1 MQGIRVALAT
11 TIAVVLLAG
20 RPQVL
25 AANPASDA
33 LRARA
38 IEEVYNLDDVPA
50 MATWREATVADPR
63 DAAAWRGLAGA
74 IMAHIGMLRGT
85 MTVDSY
91 LGRVATRDVSLPPP
105 PPELAR
111 EFNAA
116 ITTATSLARQR
127 ASARPKDPQAH
138 YELGAA
144 LGLRASYIATV
155 DGGMLAGFR
164 AAREAFS
171 EHERVLQL
179 NASRADAGLA
189 VGTYRYLVSALSMPM
204 RMVAYVAGFGG
215 GKDRGLKLVEG
226 AAGYPGDNQ
235 ADAEVALLL
244 LYNREKRYDAA
255 LTLLTG
261 MRARYPRNRLLW
273 LETGSTLLR
282 AERAA
287 EAERML
293 DEGIALTTRDTRPR
307 MLGEEALWYYRRGSA
322 RAVLGRRTEAR
333 ADLERALASNGRK
346 WVEGRVHFELAR
358 LDLQDTN
365 RPQARAHLETAVRL
379 GDSDRDEGNAEKA
392 RALLREPALSR

>member
-1 MQGIRVALAT
+1 MQGIRAT
-11 TIAVVLLAG
+11 LSATIGVVLLAG
-20 RPQVL
+20 LPQPL
-25 AANPASDA
+25 AANPASA
-33 LRARA
+33 TLRAKA
-38 IEEVYNLDDVPA
+38 IQEVYNLDDMRA
-50 MATWREATVADPR
+50 MATWREATTADPQ

-91 LGRVATRDVSLPPP
+91 LGRVATRDVALPPP

-127 ASARPKDPQAH
+127 AAAHPKDAQAH

-164 AAREAFS
+164 AAREAFG
-171 EHERVLQL
+171 EHERVLEL
-179 NASRADAGLA
+179 SASRADAGLV

-215 GKDRGLKLVEG
+215 GKEKGLSLVEG
-226 AAGYPGDNQ
+226 AAAYPGDNQ

-261 MRARYPRNRLLW
+261 MRTRYPRNRLLW

-282 AERAA
+282 AERPA

-293 DEGIALTTRDTRPR
+293 DEGIALTTRDVRPH
-307 MLGEEALWYYRRGSA
+307 MLGEDALWYYRRGSA
-322 RAVLGRRTEAR
+322 RAALGRRADAR

-346 WVEGRVHFELAR
+346 WVQGRVHFELAR
-358 LDLQDTN
+358 LDLLDAN
-365 RPQARAHLETAVRL
+365 RPRARAHLETAARL
-379 GDSDRDEGNAEKA
+379 GDSDRDEGSAEKA
-392 RALLREPALSR
+392 RALLREPAFSR

>member
-1 MQGIRVALAT
+1 MLTASSA
-11 TIAVVLLAG
+11 AG
-20 RPQVL
+20 
-25 AANPASDA
+25 NPASDE
-33 LRARA
+33 LRVKAMQE
-38 IEEVYNLDDVPA
+38 IYDLDDLQSI
-50 MATWREATVADPR
+50 ATWREATVADPR

-91 LGRVATRDVSLPPP
+91 LGRVATKDVSLPPP
-105 PPELAR
+105 PADLAR

-116 ITTATSLARQR
+116 ITTATTLSRQR
-127 ASARPKDPQAH
+127 VAARPSDPQAH

-144 LGLRASYIATV
+144 LGIRASYIATV

-179 NASRADAGLA
+179 NAARADAGLV

-215 GKDRGLKLVEG
+215 GKDKGLKLVES

-235 ADAEVALLL
+235 SDAQVALLL
-244 LYNREKRYDAA
+244 LYNREQRYDDA
-255 LTLLTG
+255 LRMLVG

-282 AERAA
+282 AQRPL
-287 EAERML
+287 EAEQIL
-293 DEGIALTTRDTRPR
+293 DEGLAKAGLDARPR

-322 RAVLGRRTEAR
+322 RAALGHRAEAR
-333 ADLERALASNGRK
+333 ADLARALDARGRP
-346 WVEGRVHFELAR
+346 WVQGRVHFELAQ
-358 LDLQDTN
+358 LDLLDSQ
-365 RPQARAHLETAVRL
+365 RPQARQHLETAARL
-379 GDSDRDEGNAEKA
+379 GDSDRDEASADKA
-392 RALLREPALSR
+392 RALLRERSLSR

>member
-1 MQGIRVALAT
+1 MQGIRVALAA
-11 TIAVVLLAG
+11 TIAVGLLTG
-20 RPQVL
+20 RPQPL
-25 AANPASDA
+25 AASPASDA
-33 LRARA
+33 LRAKA
-38 IEEVYNLDDVPA
+38 IQEVYDLDDVRA
-50 MATWREATVADPR
+50 MATWREATVADPE

-91 LGRVATRDVSLPPP
+91 LGRVATRVVTLPPP

-116 ITTATSLARQR
+116 ITKATALARQR
-127 ASARPKDPQAH
+127 VAARPKDAQAR

-164 AAREAFS
+164 AAREAFG
-171 EHERVLQL
+171 EHERVLAL
-179 NASRADAGLA
+179 NASRADAGLV

-204 RMVAYVAGFGG
+204 RVVAYVAGFGG
-215 GKDRGLKLVEG
+215 GKDKGLNLVEG
-226 AAGYPGDNQ
+226 AAAYPGDNQ

-255 LTLLTG
+255 LKLLTG

-282 AERAA
+282 AERPA

-322 RAVLGRRTEAR
+322 RAALGHRADAR
-333 ADLERALASNGRK
+333 ADLDRALTSNGRT

-358 LDLQDTN
+358 LDLLDAN
-365 RPQARAHLETAVRL
+365 RPQARVHLETAARL